1 MGGPDVPIVP
11 VVRPAT
17 SGTRATFRKYVL
29 GGRDE
34 NGKLLTTDSSE
45 TVRDTVANTPGAI
58 GYVGV
63 AYLTASVRVM
73 AIGGQLPTPENIS
86 AGRYAFWGFEH
97 MYTIGAFLDFM
108 LTPQIQ
114 RLAQQ
119 LGYIPIAQMK
129 LAGTGGRPVGEVSHE
144 AA

>member
-1 MGGPDVPIVP
+1 
-11 VVRPAT
+11 VV
-17 SGTRATFRKYVL
+17 
-29 GGRDE
+29 
-34 NGKLLTTDSSE
+34 
-45 TVRDTVANTPGAI
+45 AI
-58 GYVGV
+58 G
-63 AYLTASVRVM
+63 R
-73 AIGGQLPTPENIS
+73 QLPTPENIS
-86 AGRYAFWGFEH
+86 DGRYAFWGFEH
-97 MYTIGAFLDFM
+97 MYTIGDDTGAVGAFLDCM

>member
-1 MGGPDVPIVP
+1 
-11 VVRPAT
+11 
-17 SGTRATFRKYVL
+17 
-29 GGRDE
+29 
-34 NGKLLTTDSSE
+34 
-45 TVRDTVANTPGAI
+45 
-58 GYVGV
+58 
-63 AYLTASVRVM
+63 M

-86 AGRYAFWGFEH
+86 AGRYAFWSFEH

-144 AA
+144 AAQCPRSGSLRCQRAARPDGARAPGCRGRLCTAVARPASSLAPAHPAAK